1 MFRSSFMPQV
11 IRSIEIAA
19 PPSVVWRWL
28 ATQEALRQW
37 ISPNLEIDLSV
48 GGAYRMLG
56 ADNETWVSGVVLE
69 LAPDRA
75 LVLSWIEE
83 DRGWVHPARLV
94 ITLTPSCAGTTVTLG
109 HDGFAGIGK
118 PGWAKTVEGYERGA
132 DHHRVLEKLADLV
145 TAGVGA

>member
-56 ADNETWVSGVVLE
+56 ADGETSISGVVLE
-69 LAPDRA
+69 LTPERA
-75 LVLSWIEE
+75 LVLSWMEE
-83 DRGWVHPARLV
+83 QGGWVPPPRLV
-94 ITLTPSCAGTTVTLG
+94 IPLEPAPAGTKVSLA

-118 PGWAKTVEGYERGA
+118 P
-132 DHHRVLEKLADLV
+132 
-145 TAGVGA
+145 